1 MKKEAVEAPAKPKC
15 DDSDAKAKAK
25 DRMKAKMMQATKDLD
40 AKREGR
46 MAG

>member
-25 DRMKAKMMQATKDLD
+25 DRMKAKMMQVHERLGCKT
-40 AKREGR
+40 
-46 MAG
+46 